1 MLTLLR
7 DNVIAR
13 LVTYY
18 VVSLALFAT
27 IFLAF
32 PTVGD
37 IMTAERA
44 RQIEAAPTGVAPL
57 GGSGLMETY
66 PLFAPQVV
74 IPVVMGMLGAF
85 LLALPVA
92 WVYLW
97 TRPPR
102 KERKAVAQ
110 TLLVLPIG
118 IALVVFLVKG
128 SLALAFGLAGI
139 VAAVRWR
146 TSLADTMDAVFIFVI
161 IGIGLSAGVQLLF
174 VSFVASVVFNAAM
187 LGVWRLNFG
196 QEDRVLVGWRLEKPT
211 AGNAQLA
218 ASTTGQH
225 ALPAGHSAEEGA
237 QYNTLL
243 RLHVSQTAATEQ
255 AVAPVLDEHSNA
267 WRLRSVS
274 QESETNSVLEYEAR
288 FQKSTD
294 LAALIREIEQR
305 GAPNVRKVELTR
317 GRPERR

>member
-1 MLTLLR
+1 
-7 DNVIAR
+7 
-13 LVTYY
+13 
-18 VVSLALFAT
+18 
-27 IFLAF
+27 
-32 PTVGD
+32 
-37 IMTAERA
+37 
-44 RQIEAAPTGVAPL
+44 
-57 GGSGLMETY
+57 METF

-174 VSFVASVVFNAAM
+174 VSFFASVMFNAAM

-196 QEDRVLVGWRLEKPT
+196 QEDRVLVGWRLQQPV
-211 AGNAQLA
+211 AGSAQLTG
-218 ASTTGQH
+218 STSGQ
-225 ALPAGHSAEEGA
+225 LSLSAGPSAEEGV

-243 RLHVSQTAATEQ
+243 RLHVSQTTAIEQ
-255 AVAPVLDEHSNA
+255 AIAPVLDEHATA
-267 WRLRSVS
+267 WRLGSVE
-274 QESETNSVLEYEAR
+274 QESENDSVLEYEAR